1 MPVRPDRFA
10 TFAVLIL
17 ISGTVFVFSQDPL
30 VFQDAAGRTIKL
42 EKPPQRILAIGHG
55 PQIIAHLLFMFP
67 ESRSR
72 FIGWERRGSKASE
85 FIPLIDADFD
95 KRVFP
100 DPNTGVEEVAALH
113 SDLVLMR
120 GFMTDPKGDALEKVG
135 IPVVYLGLE
144 NPEQYRKDIELVGLI
159 LGNPSRAKEINRFY
173 QDRLDRIEG
182 ALAGLA
188 DDKKPTVFLAMTMSR
203 GGKIAVRVPAVPWIQ
218 TVMVRLA
225 GGRPVWAEAAA
236 DTSGWTVVNMEQ
248 IARWNPDRII
258 LVVWHTMDPRQTLA
272 DLGADEMWRE
282 LRAVRGGEMR
292 AFPSD
297 IYGWDAPDPRWILG
311 LVWLA
316 KTFHPDRFVVTDMN
330 AEILS
335 FYHELYGMSPE
346 DVETKILPTIRTDYR

>member
-1 MPVRPDRFA
+1 MRPN
-10 TFAVLIL
+10 TFPAIAALIL
-17 ISGTVFVFSQDPL
+17 IFGPVFVFSQDPV
-30 VFQDAAGRTIKL
+30 VFQDAAGRTITL

-72 FIGWERRGSKASE
+72 LIGWERRGSKASE

-95 KRVFP
+95 KRAFP
-100 DPNTGVEEVAALH
+100 GPNTGVEEVAALH
-113 SDLVLMR
+113 PDLVLMR
-120 GFMTDPKGDALEKVG
+120 GIAPDPKGDALEKVG

-144 NPEQYRKDIELVGLI
+144 NPEQYRKDIGLIGLI
-159 LGNPSRAKEINRFY
+159 LGNPSRAEEITRFY

-203 GGKIAVRVPAVPWIQ
+203 GAKIAVRVPATPWIQ

-248 IARWNPDRII
+248 IARWDPDRIV

-272 DLGADEMWRE
+272 EIGADPLWRE
-282 LRAVRGGEMR
+282 LRAVRGGKMR

-297 IYGWDAPDPRWILG
+297 IYGWDTPDPRWILG
-311 LVWLA
+311 LTWLA
-316 KTFHPDRFVVTDMN
+316 KTFHPERFAGTDMN
-330 AEILS
+330 AEIVS
-335 FYHELYGMSPE
+335 FFRKLYGMSPE
-346 DVETKILPTIRTDYR
+346 DIEAKILPSIRTDYR

>member
-1 MPVRPDRFA
+1 VHPNRFA
-10 TFAVLIL
+10 AFTAFVLIT
-17 ISGTVFVFSQDPL
+17 GTVFVFSQDPL
-30 VFQDAAGRTIKL
+30 EFQDAAGRTIKL

-113 SDLVLMR
+113 PDLVLMR
-120 GFMTDPKGDALEKVG
+120 GFTPDPKGDVLEKVG

-144 NPEQYRKDIELVGLI
+144 NPEQYRKDIDLVGLI
-159 LGNPSRAKEINRFY
+159 LENPSRAEEINRFY
-173 QDRLDRIEG
+173 RSRLDRIER
-182 ALAGLA
+182 ALAGLE
-188 DDKKPTVFLAMTMSR
+188 DDKKPTVFLAMTMLR
-203 GGKIAVRVPAVPWIQ
+203 GGKIAVRVPAAPWIQ

-225 GGRPVWAEAAA
+225 GGRPVWAEEAA
-236 DTSGWTVVNMEQ
+236 DMSGWTVVNIEQ
-248 IARWNPDRII
+248 IARWDSDRII

-282 LRAVRGGEMR
+282 LRAVRGGEIR

-297 IYGWDAPDPRWILG
+297 IYGWDTPDPRWILG
-311 LVWLA
+311 LTWLA
-316 KTFHPDRFVVTDMN
+316 KTLHPDRFAGTDMN
-330 AEILS
+330 AEIGS
-335 FYHELYGMSPE
+335 FYRDLYGMSPE
-346 DVETKILPTIRTDYR
+346 DIGAKILPSIRTEYR